1 MKRFLAV
8 VLAVVLVGTAAAAEH
23 IRSDGHGGFWN
34 SDGSH
39 TRSDS
44 HGGYGTRTGVIQGVT
59 ITAVIGMSDG
69 HGGYWEPD
77 GRHVRSDGHGG
88 FYR

>member
-23 IRSDGHGGFWN
+23 IRSDGHGGYWL

-39 TRSDS
+39 
-44 HGGYGTRTGVIQGVT
+44 VK
-59 ITAVIGMSDG
+59 SDG
-69 HGGYWEPD
+69 HGGYREPD

>member
-8 VLAVVLVGTAAAAEH
+8 VLAVVLVGTAAAVEH

-39 TRSDS
+39 PESYILRTRQAFLKWSF
-44 HGGYGTRTGVIQGVT
+44 Q
-59 ITAVIGMSDG
+59 
-69 HGGYWEPD
+69 
-77 GRHVRSDGHGG
+77 
-88 FYR
+88 

>member
-23 IRSDGHGGFWN
+23 IRSDGHGG
-34 SDGSH
+34 
-39 TRSDS
+39 
-44 HGGYGTRTGVIQGVT
+44 
-59 ITAVIGMSDG
+59 
-69 HGGYWEPD
+69 YWLPD